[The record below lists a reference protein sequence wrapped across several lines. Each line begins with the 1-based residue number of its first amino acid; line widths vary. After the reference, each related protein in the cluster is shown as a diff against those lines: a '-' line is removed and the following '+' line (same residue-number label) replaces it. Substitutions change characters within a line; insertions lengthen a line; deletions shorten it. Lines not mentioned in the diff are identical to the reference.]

1 MANSLTHL
9 DESGK
14 AHMVDVGNKALSV
27 RIAKAE
33 GLIAMKPETLDL
45 IRHHQHK
52 KGDVLG
58 AARIAA
64 IMSSKRCAELIP
76 LCHTINLNQVV
87 VDFEFLRQRSAIK
100 IAVTT
105 KAQDK
110 TGVEMEALIAV
121 CIGLLTLY
129 DMCKSTDR
137 GMRIEAVHL
146 SEKSGGSSGVWR
158 VGDLV

>member
-14 AHMVDVGNKALSV
+14 ASMVDVGNKAASV
-27 RIAKAE
+27 RIARAE

-58 AARIAA
+58 VARIAA

-76 LCHTINLNQVV
+76 LCHPINLDQVT
-87 VDFEFLRQRSAIK
+87 VDFEFLRERSAIK

-110 TGVEMEALIAV
+110 TGVEMEALTAV

-137 GMRIEAVHL
+137 GMQIEAIHL
-146 SEKSGGSSGVWR
+146 SEKSGGRSGFWR

>member
-1 MANSLTHL
+1 MVTSLTHL
-9 DESGK
+9 DESGS
-14 AHMVDVGNKALSV
+14 AQMVDVGSKAASI
-27 RIAKAE
+27 RTAKAE

-45 IRHHQHK
+45 IQHHQHK

-58 AARIAA
+58 VARIAA

-76 LCHTINLNQVV
+76 LCHVINLVQVS
-87 VDFEFLRQRSAIK
+87 VDFEFLCQRSAIK
-100 IAVTT
+100 ILVTT

-110 TGVEMEALIAV
+110 TGVEMEALTAV
-121 CIGLLTLY
+121 SVGLLTLY

-137 GMRIEAVHL
+137 GMRIEAIHL
-146 SEKSGGSSGVWR
+146 SEKSGGRSGVWR